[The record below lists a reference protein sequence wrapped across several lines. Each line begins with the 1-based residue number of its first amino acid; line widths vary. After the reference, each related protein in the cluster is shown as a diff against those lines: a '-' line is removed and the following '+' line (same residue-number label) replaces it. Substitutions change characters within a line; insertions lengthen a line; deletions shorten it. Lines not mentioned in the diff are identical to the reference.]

1 MRVRGRYSFIMEGP
15 SGIAGKGGGLSDSF
29 VPAILQR
36 RDGGWKGGFRVGLG
50 GESWGSAVPLCLL
63 ACLGRLASGGGE
75 SIAGARGLQIVR
87 FAETTGFHIL
97 GRDLWGYLWGFLEWN
112 HLRSLG

>member
-15 SGIAGKGGGLSDSF
+15 SGIAGKGRGLSDSF

-50 GESWGSAVPLCLL
+50 GVRWGSAVPLCLL
-63 ACLGRLASGGGE
+63 TCQGRLASGGGE

-87 FAETTGFHIL
+87 FAERTGLHIL
-97 GRDLWGYLWGFLEWN
+97 GRDLWGYLWEFLEWN
-112 HLRSLG
+112 HLGSLG